1 MSCRKKSRCAT
12 DSLEFRLT
20 HLDKTGRLHYFYHSP
35 SSDLPIR
42 DVLGEQGEGRKTEP
56 YLERN
61 AENYCCCCWQP
72 NIVGFLKSSEKYLF
86 LFTRCARKESKHKDK
101 LYIVGYICKERCI
114 DRGGFWAVAGKTKVY
129 SFEDAFPL
137 RKLSHATNA
146 RHVRRLLTKRQTE
159 CVLHSFTG
167 KRNKLAACLEEVSC
181 LKEKVRRRER
191 KCG

>member
-1 MSCRKKSRCAT
+1 MSCRKKSRRAA
-12 DSLEFRLT
+12 DSLDFHLT

-42 DVLGEQGEGRKTEP
+42 DVLGEQGAGRKTEP

-72 NIVGFLKSSEKYLF
+72 NVEAFLKSSQKYLF
-86 LFTRCARKESKHKDK
+86 LFTRCARKEGKHKDK
-101 LYIVGYICKERCI
+101 RYIVGYIRKERCI

-129 SFEDAFPL
+129 SFDDAFPL

-146 RHVRRLLTKRQTE
+146 RHVRSVLTKRQTRR
-159 CVLHSFTG
+159 VLDSFKG
-167 KRNKLAACLEEVSC
+167 KRNKLTACLEELSG
-181 LKEKVRRRER
+181 LKEKLRRRER
-191 KCG
+191 ECR